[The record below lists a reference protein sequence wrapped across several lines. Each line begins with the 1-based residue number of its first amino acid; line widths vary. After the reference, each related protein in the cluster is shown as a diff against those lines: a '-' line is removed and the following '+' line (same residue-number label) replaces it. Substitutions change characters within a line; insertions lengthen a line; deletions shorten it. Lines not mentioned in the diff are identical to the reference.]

1 MVNISLFMVA
11 YSGLLYLPSVNALEL
26 QHQGAIASII
36 FCDEL
41 TTVGW
46 VEFSVT
52 SCLNESGSYINVKS
66 AHV

>member
-11 YSGLLYLPSVNALEL
+11 YSGLLFLPSVNALEL
-26 QHQGAIASII
+26 QHQGPIASII